1 METKTL
7 KQMKGSEI
15 HRIVAAVLEVMEKA
29 QFDTQVDVALQ
40 LADTK
45 EDGAEDWKMVFQKKE
60 TSLDE
65 LNGIKGELGKNFSV
79 TIGTK
84 DKTALLVII
93 KAPAGDFVALAQRK
107 PTAIPS
113 RTMFDNQQHNT

>member
-40 LADTK
+40 LADAMD
-45 EDGAEDWKMVFQKKE
+45 DGTENWKMVFQKKE

-93 KAPAGDFVALAQRK
+93 KAPAGDFVTLAQRK

-113 RTMFDNQQHNT
+113 RTIFDNQQQNS